1 MKPFVQP
8 RRIGTRWRI
17 PHETFSAARE
27 SIAVISGSGSDNG
40 TTPEGGNAAGSS
52 APEIQRSTSGRQR
65 GLRRIRGVHFVLQR
79 AQHAPTVAPPAAECL
94 RGEEL
99 PLENPS
105 P

>member
-1 MKPFVQP
+1 MYL
-8 RRIGTRWRI
+8 GG
-17 PHETFSAARE
+17 
-27 SIAVISGSGSDNG
+27 IAIISGSGLDKG
-40 TTPEGGNAAGSS
+40 TTPEGGNTAGSS

-65 GLRRIRGVHFVLQR
+65 GLRRIRVVHFVLQR
-79 AQHAPTVAPPAAECL
+79 AQHAPTAAPPAAECL